1 MPVWFRQEGHST
13 LWLLDTKS
21 IFAYYLTFSWV
32 LLNLFLNCAKHT
44 KNNLSCTGE
53 EVTQVLGASSCRDL
67 KTIVL
72 DSAATSC
79 SMVFQPSWSISGLL
93 SVKAAA
99 GYNSSSSVLT
109 LLQTGTTPNRA
120 TISKV
125 WLDNTCWLHKES
137 KAFENSCST

>member
-1 MPVWFRQEGHST
+1 MDS
-13 LWLLDTKS
+13 LKS
-21 IFAYYLTFSWV
+21 VSELRKTY
-32 LLNLFLNCAKHT
+32 
-44 KNNLSCTGE
+44 E
-53 EVTQVLGASSCRDL
+53 EQCELRVKRSNKYWGASSCRDL
-67 KTIVL
+67 KAIVL
-72 DSAATSC
+72 DSAAMSC